1 MQHSVIL
8 FDGICNLCNQIVLF
22 VIRHDK
28 RDRFRFAKL
37 QGTYAKSHL
46 PSENTADPRPD
57 SVILLADGKVYTE
70 STAVLK
76 IAYRM
81 GGFWSLLYGF
91 IIIPAFIRNAVY
103 RWIAKRRYQIWG
115 RREHCMIPTPELNSK
130 FI

>member
-8 FDGICNLCNQIVLF
+8 FDGICNLCNQTVLF

-28 RDRFRFAKL
+28 RDRFRFAPL

-46 PSENTADPRPD
+46 PSERRADPRPD
-57 SVILLADGKVYTE
+57 SVILIADGNIYRE

-76 IAYRM
+76 IAYGM
-81 GGFWSLLYGF
+81 GGFWSLLYVF
-91 IIIPAFIRNAVY
+91 IIIPGFIRNAVY
-103 RWIAKRRYQIWG
+103 RWVAKRRYQIWG
-115 RREHCMIPTPELNSK
+115 KRERCMVPTPELIKK